1 MQPGAGHIFISLSR
15 TFSASNTTTLVHQS
29 TLINEL
35 SGRVFCAFFFFIIIY
50 SIYLI
55 LYCTRVFFSIQY
67 ITVPVSY

>member
-35 SGRVFCAFFFFIIIY
+35 SGRVFCAFFFFII
-50 SIYLI
+50 LI
-55 LYCTRVFFSIQY
+55 MYCTRVFFSIQY

>member
-35 SGRVFCAFFFFIIIY
+35 SGRVFCAFFFFIIY
-50 SIYLI
+50 YTV

>member
-35 SGRVFCAFFFFIIIY
+35 SGRVFCAFFFFHHIY
-50 SIYLI
+50 INTV